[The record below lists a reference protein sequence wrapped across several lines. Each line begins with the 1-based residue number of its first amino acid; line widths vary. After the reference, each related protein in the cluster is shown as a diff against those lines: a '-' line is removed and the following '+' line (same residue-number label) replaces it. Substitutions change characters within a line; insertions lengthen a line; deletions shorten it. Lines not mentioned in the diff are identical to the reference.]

1 MAAVRAL
8 ILTDVWNNFR
18 FLNRIRFLSSFQCR
32 NWCVLRFAGLPEA
45 CLRFW
50 NTLHVLLILLL
61 LLQLLSGSVL
71 LALHSG
77 MQGRC
82 WYENAGIWFLLSVHQ
97 FLKYGRS
104 HLRKILLSQLYRSCW
119 QEKFPGYLHGHGRCF
134 GGSPS
139 HFWCTECRS
148 VPGLPHPGLWSF
160 PDAER
165 SSCQRIPEGNPIRRY
180 KKRRKW
186 PLRLSA
192 LTSRLWQRD
201 GVCQSRH
208 WWRSLW
214 QYRCLKTGHK
224 PPADSSHNRR
234 QNIPLRSQGRILSSH
249 RKAAPR
255 EFCCG
260 RGWGLVCLAG
270 RWRSPW

>member
-61 LLQLLSGSVL
+61 LLQLLSESVL

-104 HLRKILLSQLYRSCW
+104 HLRKILQSA
-119 QEKFPGYLHGHGRCF
+119 
-134 GGSPS
+134 
-139 HFWCTECRS
+139 
-148 VPGLPHPGLWSF
+148 PGLPHPCLWSF
-160 PDAER
+160 PDAGK
-165 SSCQRIPEGNPIRRY
+165 SSCQRIPEGNPVRRY
-180 KKRRKW
+180 RKRRKW

-192 LTSRLWQRD
+192 LTLRLWQRD

-260 RGWGLVCLAG
+260 RGWGLVY
-270 RWRSPW
+270 